1 MSNILHRAREP
12 ARPRLSATLS
22 WDREAGR
29 ELPPTKGDTV
39 RPSSKLSFL
48 LPALAII
55 LIPGIHA
62 QSTGSE
68 TLPPP
73 PHPKQIHLKHVLV
86 IGQTKGFEHDSI
98 SAAMAAVFNMGQESG
113 LWDTMLRTD
122 TELLTKK
129 DLKNNAKNLNYFDV
143 LIFASTTGELDMD
156 ATQKQDMLSFIHDDG
171 KGFVGIHAALD
182 TNYTWPEYGE
192 MIGGW
197 FDQHPW
203 STFNAPIVNED
214 PTFPAVRHFPHA
226 FVKYD
231 EIYQPKSWSRD
242 KVNVLLSLDPAKLNY
257 ENNPRIHR
265 ADHDFPVAWSKMYG
279 KGRVFYSTLG
289 HTEESWQDPD
299 IRTMYFEAIKWAL
312 GMTEGSTASHA
323 RPAPTTQNP

>member
-1 MSNILHRAREP
+1 MRLRAGSNGFVQVAQFVGDCVRLQRILFFLSLALFSSTVQSQQ
-12 ARPRLSATLS
+12 LSA
-22 WDREAGR
+22 DM
-29 ELPPTKGDTV
+29 
-39 RPSSKLSFL
+39 
-48 LPALAII
+48 
-55 LIPGIHA
+55 
-62 QSTGSE
+62 
-68 TLPPP
+68 PPP
-73 PHPKQIHLKHVLV
+73 PPQAKQIHLKRVLV
-86 IGQTKGFEHDSI
+86 IGQTKGFEHDSV
-98 SAAMAAVFNMGQESG
+98 SAAMAAIYTMGKESG

-129 DLKNNAKNLNYFDV
+129 EFAKNNVKNLHYFDAV
-143 LIFASTTGELDMD
+143 IFASTTGELDMD
-156 ATQKQDMLSFIHDDG
+156 AGQKQDLMSFIKEDG

-203 STFNAPIVNED
+203 MTFNAPIINED
-214 PTFPAVRHFPHA
+214 PDFPAVRHFPKA

-231 EIYQPKSWSRD
+231 EIYQPKNWSRSN
-242 KVNVLLSLDPAKLNY
+242 VNVLLSLDSSKLNY

-289 HTEESWQDPD
+289 HTEESWEDPD
-299 IRTMYFEAIKWAL
+299 IRKMYFEGIKWVL
-312 GMTEGSTASHA
+312 GMTEGSTTSHA
-323 RPAPTTQNP
+323 RIAATK

>member
-289 HTEESWQDPD
+289 HTEESWEDPD